1 MIKRIIWF
9 LVVFGLGVLACYTYL
24 NPEWYKEILDNSS
37 IKSDIQLAANNCKK
51 IISEIEKYDWDRKVA
66 TAVMKAESKCNVNAK
81 GDEDL
86 AYEENGRTYGYSVG
100 AFQVRILPGREDC
113 DTYDLKKNVECAYNI
128 YVAKGREFT
137 DWSMFL
143 NGKYLDYLE

>member
-1 MIKRIIWF
+1 MIKRLIWF
-9 LVVFGLGVLACYTYL
+9 LVVFSLGALACYTYL
-24 NPEWYKEILDNSS
+24 NPDWYKNIGINT
-37 IKSDIQLAANNCKK
+37 SDVKLAINNCDK
-51 IISEIEKYDWDRKVA
+51 IISEIEKYDWDSKVA
-66 TAVMKAESKCNVNAK
+66 TAIMKAESKCNVNAK

-86 AYEENGRTYGYSVG
+86 AFEENGRIYGYSVG

-113 DTYDLKKNVECAYNI
+113 DSYDLETNVECAYNI
-128 YVAKGREFT
+128 YTAKGRAFT